1 MAKPGF
7 LDYHRVS
14 NLWQTCFLIFTFL
27 TIAANV
33 SAGPGPGPGPGPEDI
48 DYRTEGLAT
57 APGGLTAGQLVTF
70 SATVKNYGGDPE
82 GIPSQTRLRL
92 DIDNNGTW
100 DFTPADQT
108 TGGLTSVG
116 SANDSEV
123 ETWSSVW
130 TATAGTH
137 LFEVCADVELIITE
151 TNEGNNCTT
160 QTFTV
165 LPAVT
170 YNLTVNSSGAS
181 SVVIT
186 SSSGHGGTTN
196 YTRSAL
202 AAGANVS
209 LTAPATSGGN
219 NYSSWSGCDSVLGNT
234 CSVSMNAAKTV
245 TVTYTPPAQPDY
257 IAEGLATAPGGLTAG
272 QSVTFAATVR
282 NSGAGAAS
290 VSSQTNLRLDID
302 NNGSWDFT
310 PVDQTTGALAA
321 GATEVENWSNAWTAQ
336 VGTHLFEVCADAG
349 SAIAETNEGSNCA
362 TQTFTVLPAVTY
374 YNLTVNSSGASSVVI
389 TSSSGHGGTTNYT
402 RSALAAGA
410 NVSLTAPATSGGN
423 NYAGW
428 SGCDSVLA
436 ETCSVSMNAAKTVT
450 VTYTPPAQPDYIT
463 EGLGVSP
470 GGLTA
475 GQSVTFAATVRNS
488 GAGVA
493 SASSQTRLRLDI
505 DNNGTWD
512 FTPAD
517 QTTGALAAASSP
529 GDTEV
534 ENWSNAWT
542 AQVGTH
548 LFEVCAD
555 AGSAIAETNEGNNCT
570 TQIFSVGV
578 APTPDLTVGPS
589 ITVNGTLI
597 AGMPLTFTN
606 SGVNNSGTAPA
617 GASTARFC
625 IDNSNCLTSS
635 TGQVNAPS
643 IGALATGANS
653 GSITSSSW
661 TATIGPHTVYF
672 CADVFPVPPPGA
684 VTESNEN
691 NNCAGAGTSFTI
703 GAAFDFTLSNN
714 GDVSITQGL
723 NTSRTINASL
733 DSGATQSVAFSV
745 TSAPISGVSFSFA
758 PSPASCSPACSK
770 TLNIS
775 TSGSTP
781 AGAYPVT
788 VTGTS
793 VALTK
798 TTQFTLTIL
807 QQTLLISSLN
817 IVPNPADPGI
827 SRNITATRDPSSTA
841 LGMINYS
848 FWWNCNNASANVSTV
863 SADSSCGSLPAD
875 AAGGGCTVGS
885 NGAKCNGENAT
896 SMMVSRAYSARSTAK
911 VIMEQGPAP
920 SAERRTTVNVN
931 LDATCTAVPAIA
943 SVVDDTVRWTAFPT
957 GGSGS
962 YTFTWSGS
970 SPLGGRTGNPVD
982 VVYTLSG
989 QKNGSVTVNDGFTS
1003 DGPNTCTNS
1012 PITITGRFLTF
1023 DVNPTPINAG
1033 QSTVVRWRTEEFP
1046 LNSCTLN
1053 DNNPDTA
1060 INGGLVSNNCGIAGS
1075 PACPAVNLAI
1085 TTIFTLTCDGI
1096 SRNATA
1102 QVRPPPSFIEIPPP

>member
-170 YNLTVNSSGAS
+170 YNLTVNSSGASSVVITSSSGHGGTTNYTRSALAAGANVSLTAPATSGGNNYSSWSGCDSVLGNTCSVSMNAAKTVTVTYTHPAQPDYIAEGLATAPGGLTAGQSVTFAATVRNSGAGAASVSSQTNLRLDIDNNGSWDFTPVDQTTGALAAGATEVENWSNAWTAQVGTHLFEVCADAGSAIAETNEGSNCATQTFTVLPAVTYYNLTVNSSGASSVVITSSSGHGGTTNYTRSALAAGANVSLTAPATSGGNNYSSWSGCDSVLGNTCSVSMNAAKTVTVTYTHPAQPDYIAEGLATAPGGLTAGQSVTFAATVRNSGAGAASVSSQTNLRLDIDNNGSWDFTPVDQTTGALAAGATEVENWSNAWTAQVGTHLFEVCADAGSAIAETNEGSNCATQTFTVLPAVTYYNLTVNSSGASSVVITSSSGHGGTTNYTRSALAAGANVSLTAPATSGGNNYSSWSGCDSVLGNTCSVSMNAAKTVTVTYTHPAQPDYIAEGLATAPGGLTAGQSVTFAATVRNSGAGAASVSSQTNLRLDIDNNGSWDFTPVDQTTGALAAGATEVENWSNAWTAQVGTHLFEVCADAGSAIAETNEGSNCATQTFTVLPAVTYYNLTVNSSGAS

-470 GGLTA
+470 GGLT
-475 GQSVTFAATVRNS
+475 
-488 GAGVA
+488 
-493 SASSQTRLRLDI
+493 
-505 DNNGTWD
+505 
-512 FTPAD
+512 
-517 QTTGALAAASSP
+517 
-529 GDTEV
+529 
-534 ENWSNAWT
+534 
-542 AQVGTH
+542 
-548 LFEVCAD
+548 
-555 AGSAIAETNEGNNCT
+555 
-570 TQIFSVGV
+570 
-578 APTPDLTVGPS
+578 
-589 ITVNGTLI
+589 
-597 AGMPLTFTN
+597 
-606 SGVNNSGTAPA
+606 
-617 GASTARFC
+617 
-625 IDNSNCLTSS
+625 
-635 TGQVNAPS
+635 
-643 IGALATGANS
+643 
-653 GSITSSSW
+653 
-661 TATIGPHTVYF
+661 
-672 CADVFPVPPPGA
+672 
-684 VTESNEN
+684 
-691 NNCAGAGTSFTI
+691 
-703 GAAFDFTLSNN
+703 
-714 GDVSITQGL
+714 
-723 NTSRTINASL
+723 
-733 DSGATQSVAFSV
+733 
-745 TSAPISGVSFSFA
+745 
-758 PSPASCSPACSK
+758 
-770 TLNIS
+770 
-775 TSGSTP
+775 
-781 AGAYPVT
+781 
-788 VTGTS
+788 
-793 VALTK
+793 
-798 TTQFTLTIL
+798 
-807 QQTLLISSLN
+807 
-817 IVPNPADPGI
+817 
-827 SRNITATRDPSSTA
+827 
-841 LGMINYS
+841 
-848 FWWNCNNASANVSTV
+848 
-863 SADSSCGSLPAD
+863 
-875 AAGGGCTVGS
+875 
-885 NGAKCNGENAT
+885 
-896 SMMVSRAYSARSTAK
+896 
-911 VIMEQGPAP
+911 
-920 SAERRTTVNVN
+920 
-931 LDATCTAVPAIA
+931 
-943 SVVDDTVRWTAFPT
+943 
-957 GGSGS
+957 
-962 YTFTWSGS
+962 
-970 SPLGGRTGNPVD
+970 
-982 VVYTLSG
+982 
-989 QKNGSVTVNDGFTS
+989 
-1003 DGPNTCTNS
+1003 
-1012 PITITGRFLTF
+1012 
-1023 DVNPTPINAG
+1023 
-1033 QSTVVRWRTEEFP
+1033 
-1046 LNSCTLN
+1046 
-1053 DNNPDTA
+1053 
-1060 INGGLVSNNCGIAGS
+1060 
-1075 PACPAVNLAI
+1075 
-1085 TTIFTLTCDGI
+1085 
-1096 SRNATA
+1096 
-1102 QVRPPPSFIEIPPP
+1102 